1 MDVRG
6 PAPRVKGRAGQAR
19 RGAARAERGAR
30 WRRRG
35 RLTAQLLLGAALLLA
50 SARWPGPHSG
60 EVEQASRLSGT
71 LTVLLSGWLWW
82 GRRRLAGA
90 ALLCGALLTLNVV
103 AGDALLAALRVSP
116 WVGAL
121 LALDAA
127 LLAWWVARRAE
138 RRVQPEQVGPDVEES
153 AHDRYVTAV
162 HEAGHVLM
170 FALAPRN
177 AHLHAE
183 VRRRQDGE
191 QVTLGRVAYAKRDWQ
206 VGADTM
212 QWEMQH
218 FLAGAEAERALLGDV
233 HGRNGSDLARHEQVL
248 RAYLASHAPGELIFA
263 AGTEADAHHNA
274 AVLARHRAAQQ
285 AQVQAFMQANLGTLE
300 RVADALVMRGSL
312 EARDLYPLLRGV
324 RVTPGA
330 ARLRGTRR

>member
-1 MDVRG
+1 MKV
-6 PAPRVKGRAGQAR
+6 RAGQAQ
-19 RGAARAERGAR
+19 RGAARAERRAR
-30 WRRRG
+30 WHRRG
-35 RLTAQLLLGAALLLA
+35 RLTAQLLLGMGLLLA
-50 SARWPGPHSG
+50 AARWPVPLGA
-60 EVEQASRLSGT
+60 EIELAARLSGA
-71 LTVLLSGWLWW
+71 LTAVLSGWLWW

-90 ALLCGALLTLNVV
+90 ALLSGALLTAHVV
-103 AGDALLAALRVSP
+103 LAGDALLAALRVSP

-177 AHLHAE
+177 AHLRAE

-263 AGTEADAHHNA
+263 AGTEADAQHNA

-330 ARLRGTRR
+330 ARLRGARR

>member
-1 MDVRG
+1 MKV
-6 PAPRVKGRAGQAR
+6 RAGQAR
-19 RGAARAERGAR
+19 RRATRAERRAR
-30 WRRRG
+30 WHRRG
-35 RLTAQLLLGAALLLA
+35 RLTAQLLLGMGLLLA
-50 SARWPGPHSG
+50 AARWPIPLGAD
-60 EVEQASRLSGT
+60 VELAARLSGA
-71 LTVLLSGWLWW
+71 LTAVLSGWLWW

-90 ALLCGALLTLNVV
+90 ALLSGALLTAHLVL
-103 AGDALLAALRVSP
+103 AGDALLA
-116 WVGAL
+116 
-121 LALDAA
+121 
-127 LLAWWVARRAE
+127 WWAARRAE
-138 RRVQPEQVGPDVEES
+138 RRAQPEQAASGVEES

-170 FALAPRN
+170 FALVPRN
-177 AHLHAE
+177 AHLRAE
-183 VRRRQDGE
+183 VRRRQEGE
-191 QVTLGRVAYAKRDWQ
+191 QVTLGRVSYAKRDWQ

-263 AGTEADAHHNA
+263 AGTEADAQHNA
-274 AVLARHRAAQQ
+274 AVLARYRAAQQ

-300 RVADALVMRGSL
+300 RVADALVLRGSL
-312 EARDLYPLLRGV
+312 EARELYPLLRGV